1 MAVSIFPTPRTV
13 AAASASAAG
22 GNVFGTTITAT
33 GARVLVFAQGG
44 SDFARSAPALA
55 LALALHSVVERHGL
69 RRCAYQR
76 ISRRR

>member
-55 LALALHSVVERHGL
+55 LALHSVVEGHGL